1 MDVLSKLKRVRLMKP
16 FWFALGFLALGLGAL
31 GVVLPLLPTTPFVLL
46 AAFAFAR
53 SSERWHAWL
62 LRHRIFGPLI
72 IDWREHGAISRPTK
86 AVSAVSMAGVFG
98 LSVGLGAS
106 KTVLIVQA
114 VVLSATAI
122 FVLSRPVRP
131 GAD

>member
-1 MDVLSKLKRVRLMKP
+1 MDVLSKLKRVKLMKP

-62 LRHRIFGPLI
+62 LNHRIFGPI
-72 IDWREHGAISRPTK
+72 ITDWREHGAIRARTR
-86 AVSAVSMAGVFG
+86 SM
-98 LSVGLGAS
+98 
-106 KTVLIVQA
+106 
-114 VVLSATAI
+114 
-122 FVLSRPVRP
+122 
-131 GAD
+131 